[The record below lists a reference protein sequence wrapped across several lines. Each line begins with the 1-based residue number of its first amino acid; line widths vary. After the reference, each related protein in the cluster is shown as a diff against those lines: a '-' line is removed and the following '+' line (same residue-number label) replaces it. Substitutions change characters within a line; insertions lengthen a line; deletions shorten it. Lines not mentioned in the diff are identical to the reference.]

1 MRAAPT
7 AAAAGLLLAVLAGC
21 ATEPEPAQVAPAP
34 VVVDKPAEASG
45 VSPQNLPL
53 PLAPFE
59 VVATGWT
66 EQPLERDGMFLGI
79 RSPVAPEDPLRFI
92 ATDSAGTVLWVAE
105 RPASCTGFALSRA
118 GDRPV
123 AVLTDLESTDDAVA
137 QTTATA
143 YDLATGD
150 RLWGPVDVPG
160 PHHGPGLVFSS
171 SAPRA
176 AVGETGP
183 RVALDPATGAIVRDE
198 ADQPGTGVVGEYD
211 GVALTAADGALTA
224 TGPDG
229 EQRWTLPLADAGIP
243 DGSGVTSVAGARPPG
258 GTALV
263 GPAGAQ
269 KGALIDLADGT
280 VLASD
285 VEDARRD
292 PATGTVV
299 TRAGSVVT
307 GRTAEGTS
315 SWTRELDG
323 EVRIAGVGGVLAY
336 LRVGDAVQVLNAATG
351 EEATVYAEGASPLG
365 VPTLFSTDGAAV
377 VPLDEQLLVTTRPA
391 GES

>member
-1 MRAAPT
+1 MRIRRT
-7 AAAAGLLLAVLAGC
+7 AAAAAVLLTVVAGC
-21 ATEPEPAQVAPAP
+21 ATDPEPVQVDPAP
-34 VVVDKPAEASG
+34 VAVDEPAKPTD
-45 VSPQNLPL
+45 VSTQSLPH

-66 EQPLERDGMFLGI
+66 EQPLEHDGIFLGI
-79 RSPVAPEDPLRFI
+79 RSPEAPEEPLRFV
-92 ATDSAGTVLWVAE
+92 AADSEGTVLWEAE
-105 RPASCTGFALSRA
+105 RPPSCTGFALSRA

-143 YDLATGD
+143 YDLATGE

-183 RVALDPATGAIVRDE
+183 RVVLDPATGVTVRDE
-198 ADQPGTGVVGEYD
+198 ADQPATAVVGEYD
-211 GVALTAADGALTA
+211 GVVLTAADGTLTA
-224 TGPDG
+224 TGTDG
-229 EQRWTLPLADAGIP
+229 GTRWTLPLADAGLP
-243 DGSGVTSVAGARPPG
+243 EGSVVTSVAGAGPPD
-258 GTALV
+258 GTALI
-263 GPAGAQ
+263 GPAGGES
-269 KGALIDLADGT
+269 GALVDLADGT
-280 VLASD
+280 VLATH

-307 GRTAEGTS
+307 GRTSAGTP
-315 SWTRELDG
+315 WTRELDG
-323 EVRIAGVGGVLAY
+323 EVRLAGVGGVLVY
-336 LRVGDAVQVLNAATG
+336 LRVRDAVQVLNAATG
-351 EEATVYAEGASPLG
+351 EDATVYAEGASPLG
-365 VPTLFSTDGAAV
+365 VPALFSSDGAAV
-377 VPLDEQLLVTTRPA
+377 LPLDEQLLVTTRPA
-391 GES
+391 DS

>member
-1 MRAAPT
+1 MRPART
-7 AAAAGLLLAVLAGC
+7 AAAAGVLLAVIAGC
-21 ATEPEPAQVAPAP
+21 ATEPEPVQVDPTP
-34 VVVDKPAEASG
+34 VAVDEPAESSK
-45 VSPQNLPL
+45 VSPQSLPH

-66 EQPLERDGMFLGI
+66 EPPLEHDGIFLGI
-79 RSPVAPEDPLRFI
+79 RSPEEPEDPLRFI
-92 ATDSAGTVLWVAE
+92 ATDSEGTVLWEAE
-105 RPASCTGFALSRA
+105 RPPSCTGFALSRV

-123 AVLTDLESTDDAVA
+123 AVLTDLESTEDAVA

-143 YDLATGD
+143 YDLATGA

-160 PHHGPGLVFSS
+160 PHHGPGLVFSA

-183 RVALDPATGAIVRDE
+183 RVALDPATGATVVDE
-198 ADQPGTGVVGEYD
+198 ADQRGTAVVGEYD
-211 GVALTAADGALTA
+211 GVVLTSADGTLTA

-229 EQRWTLPLADAGIP
+229 EERWTRPLTDAGIP
-243 DGSGVTSVAGARPPG
+243 DGSGVTSVAGARPPE

-263 GPAGAQ
+263 GPAGAES
-269 KGALIDLADGT
+269 GALVDLTDGT
-280 VLASD
+280 VLATD
-285 VEDARRD
+285 AQDARQD

-299 TRAGSVVT
+299 TRAGSVIT

-315 SWTRELDG
+315 WTRELVG
-323 EVRIAGVGGVLAY
+323 EVSLAGVGGVLVY

-351 EEATVYAEGASPLG
+351 EDAAVYGDSASLA
-365 VPTLFSTDGAAV
+365 VPTLFSADGAAV
-377 VPLDEQLLVTTRPA
+377 VPLNELLLVTTQPVG
-391 GES
+391 GE